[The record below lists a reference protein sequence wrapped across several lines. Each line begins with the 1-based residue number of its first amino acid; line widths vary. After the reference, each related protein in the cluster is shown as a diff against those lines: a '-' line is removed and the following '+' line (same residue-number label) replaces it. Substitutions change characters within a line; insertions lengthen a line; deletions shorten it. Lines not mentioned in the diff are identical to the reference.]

1 MKRLSVIVPGFD
13 TREAWWHRCVTSI
26 LDALG
31 ADDEVLCIDDG
42 SPVPPKCL
50 GELAAKDGRVRVLR
64 HEKNLGLPSA
74 RNTGLDAAEGRFVAF
89 VDSDDEVR
97 PDAFERSIEAL
108 ERHAADVAVYG
119 IRSMYVDDGFEV
131 HDVPE
136 AKFYGELSPAD
147 VGYLVKKRLFY
158 YSCNKV
164 FRKGFLDERNMRFRP
179 EGVPCEDAI
188 FNVALVVNKAKWVT
202 VPCEGYIYYR
212 YDGSLLSTYKPTYVE
227 GTRACTKAWRDY
239 KDSTPGAYEA
249 LAKYGL
255 EKYDETSDEGI
266 VRGQWTNIWRRK
278 SPYGLGARWR
288 YAKEHADVL
297 GRATL
302 LVFLKKAAVMFL
314 RAHCYFRPLRI
325 LHEKRFLSRIGA
337 KVEKIK
343 ERRFVSVMNIPSP
356 YRLPLFE
363 EVDRQLW
370 KRGISYHVD
379 FMARGHKERPKS
391 WRNPPLNVS
400 HRYWLD
406 IGFGQ
411 HHFNPGLVLK
421 LVFKPPHYLDL
432 GSPYDTFTCILLAL
446 FCRAKVKI
454 MTLEG
459 NTKTPGRLDGFI
471 GAFKRFIM
479 KRATYLPVPGSDAR
493 RFIDLHRERT
503 AGRLGESPYLPNI
516 IDESKFKPRECWPKE
531 AIAAARRDMGAG
543 EGDRLCIIPARLVE
557 VKGLVPFL
565 KAVDSKCLAGWKVV
579 IVGQGPLRSEIEKL
593 AFERGLSGTVS
604 IMDYIDYEKMPEHY
618 AASDLMLLP
627 SVQDMNPLSVVEAVF
642 SGLPIALS
650 DQVGNVEEGVSEGRN
665 GWILPVKDES
675 AYAAKLSEVFSMQV
689 DRLREMGRVSLEEN
703 SRFWRAGE
711 AISKYLDVVVGA
723 GDG

>member
-1 MKRLSVIVPGFD
+1 MKRLSVIVPGYN
-13 TREAWWHRCVTSI
+13 TPEAWWHRCVTSI

-31 ADDEVLCIDDG
+31 ANDEVLCVDDG
-42 SPVPPKCL
+42 SRVPPKCL
-50 GELAAKDGRVRVLR
+50 VELAAKDGRVRVLH

-74 RNTGLDAAEGRFVAF
+74 RNTGLDAAQGEFVTF

-97 PDAFERSIEAL
+97 PETYSKCLAAL
-108 ERHAADVAVYG
+108 EAHNADVAVYG
-119 IRSMYVDDGFEV
+119 VKGVYANDGFVV
-131 HDVPE
+131 HDIPE
-136 AKFYGELSPAD
+136 EKYYGELSPAD
-147 VGYLVKKRLFY
+147 VGYLVKRRLFY

-164 FRKGFLDERNMRFRP
+164 FRKGFLDERAMRFRP

-188 FNVALVVNKAKWVT
+188 FNVALVVNKAKWAT
-202 VPCEGYIYYR
+202 VPYEGYIYYR

-239 KDSTPGAYEA
+239 KETTPGAREG
-249 LAKYGL
+249 LEKYGL
-255 EKYDETSDEGI
+255 GWYDETSDDNI

-278 SPYGLGARWR
+278 SPYGLRARWR

-302 LVFLKKAAVMFL
+302 FVFIKKAVVMFL
-314 RAHCYFRPLRI
+314 RAHCYIRPIRI
-325 LHEKRFLSRIGA
+325 WHEKRFLKRIGA
-337 KVEKIK
+337 KVEKFE

-363 EVDRQLW
+363 EVDRQLRR
-370 KRGISYHVD
+370 RGISYHVD

-406 IGFGQ
+406 LGIGQ

-421 LVFKPPHYLDL
+421 LVFNPPYYLDL

-503 AGRLGESPYLPNI
+503 SGRLGESPYLPNI

-565 KAVDSKCLAGWKVV
+565 KAVDAKFLAGWKVV
-579 IVGQGPLRSEIEKL
+579 IVGQGPLKSEIDTIVSEK
-593 AFERGLSGTVS
+593 GLSGTVS

-627 SVQDMNPLSVVEAVF
+627 SVQDMNPLAVVEAIF
-642 SGLPIALS
+642 SGLPIVLS
-650 DQVGNVEEGVSEGRN
+650 DQVGNVEEGVSDGRN
-665 GWILPVKDES
+665 GWILPVKDEA
-675 AYAAKLSEVFSMQV
+675 AYAAKLAEVFSA
-689 DRLREMGRVSLEEN
+689 DIERLLEMGRVSLEEN
-703 SRFWRAGE
+703 SRFWHASE
-711 AISKYLDVVVGA
+711 AISKYLDVVLEA
-723 GDG
+723 NDG